1 DLSAGIHKTDKY
13 LIRFLRNL
21 IHHENHLLKN
31 RELHILYKVPED
43 DTVNNTDD
51 TVNDT
56 VKSAYNTVLG
66 LIKQDNTI
74 TATEISDRLRIS
86 LSTAKRR
93 LKELKEKG
101 IVKREG
107 SDKTGN
113 WKVIH

>member
-1 DLSAGIHKTDKY
+1 M
-13 LIRFLRNL
+13 
-21 IHHENHLLKN
+21 
-31 RELHILYKVPED
+31 
-43 DTVNNTDD
+43 
-51 TVNDT
+51 
-56 VKSAYNTVLG
+56 LG

-107 SDKTGN
+107 SDKTGC